1 MRMIS
6 CSRDALQP
14 LKFWGRGYEKIRESF
29 DQAHLQVPTFEQVRG
44 GFMATIQR
52 EIFQKVQSNP
62 ITTDGTSQEIG
73 QKSTLIDTLKGTRKS
88 IMVIISNNPT
98 ITLDQI
104 ASQLGKNPRGI
115 DKHVKILRELGV
127 LRRVDGNNGGHWEI
141 IK

>member
-1 MRMIS
+1 M
-6 CSRDALQP
+6 C
-14 LKFWGRGYEKIRESF
+14 EK
-29 DQAHLQVPTFEQVRG
+29 QVRG

-52 EIFQKVQSNP
+52 EIFQKVQDGQM
-62 ITTDGTSQEIG
+62 TTGSTTTQKSV
-73 QKSTLIDTLKGTRKS
+73 QKSTPKSTPIDTLKGTRKS
-88 IMVIISNNPT
+88 IMEIISNNPA

>member
-1 MRMIS
+1 
-6 CSRDALQP
+6 
-14 LKFWGRGYEKIRESF
+14 
-29 DQAHLQVPTFEQVRG
+29 
-44 GFMATIQR
+44 MATIQR
-52 EIFQKVQSNP
+52 EIFQKVQGNP
-62 ITTDGTSQEIG
+62 ITTDGTTQEIG
-73 QKSTLIDTLKGTRKS
+73 QKSTLKSTLIDTLKGTRKS
-88 IMVIISNNPT
+88 IMEIISNNPT